1 MNDSVTFQD
10 NFWLP
15 AAAICLAGFL
25 FTFIAVFPG
34 LMTWDSFVMY
44 NMGVEWEFDDWHH
57 PFIGVLMGLGHFI
70 TGDPSPYLFIQL
82 SLLWT
87 GIYLFSLALRNQ
99 IGNWAI
105 IAPFIGLLP
114 FNLSLSG
121 YLHKT
126 PILTAC
132 FFFSCSWLFLSY
144 TRNKKPMFLQIAALV
159 IIIFLGSVVRG
170 YSYLAALP
178 ILGFMVWLILRNT
191 NIRRPIV
198 VAIVFPFIIIVLY
211 LIANNFFV
219 YNVLEAQHRASK
231 IQAIYKFDMAAIYVL
246 TGKVYGAKFLK
257 SEYKDKDLAIKNY
270 KKHNGL
276 WRILNFYEGAINPE
290 DERKMRK
297 EWLLAISENFK
308 VYLQHKKQTAFKC
321 FGLTQKVAIFR
332 SAGTASEKNTHNI
345 TKLDT
350 VFYSMYK
357 ELRQLT
363 RFYFFMQP
371 WFWALLNCVFSLL
384 GIILFIKNRYRH
396 FVLPHCIML
405 WSASLLLFPYL
416 LLCLSADARF
426 TFWNNVSTS
435 FGAFG
440 LTSVFIA
447 KKFEGF
453 GKNIIRASN

>member
-1 MNDSVTFQD
+1 MNDSVTSQD

-44 NMGVEWEFDDWHH
+44 NMGVEWEFHDWHH

-99 IGNWAI
+99 IGSWAI

-144 TRNKKPMFLQIAALV
+144 TRNKKPMFIQIAALV

-178 ILGFMVWLILRNT
+178 ILGFMVWLIVRNT

-198 VAIVFPFIIIVLY
+198 LAIVFPFIIIALY
-211 LIANNFFV
+211 MVANNFLV
-219 YNVLEAQHRASK
+219 YNVLKAQKRPK
-231 IQAIYKFDMAAIYVL
+231 IQVIYKFDMAAIYVL

-257 SEYKDKDLAIKNY
+257 REYKDKDIAIKSY
-270 KKHNGL
+270 KSHNGL
-276 WRILNFYEGAINPE
+276 WRIMSFYKSAITPE
-290 DERKMRK
+290 DQRKMRK
-297 EWLLAISENFK
+297 EWLLAISENFNA
-308 VYLQHKKQTAFKC
+308 YLQHKKQTAFKC
-321 FGLTQKVAIFR
+321 FGLTQKVAVFR
-332 SAGTASEKNTHNI
+332 SAGTASKKNIHNI

-357 ELRQLT
+357 DLRQLT

-371 WFWALLNCVFSLL
+371 WFWALLNSVFSLL
-384 GIILFIKNRYRH
+384 GIILFLKSRYRH
-396 FVLPHCIML
+396 VVLPHCVML
-405 WSASLLLFPYL
+405 WSASLLLIPYL

-426 TFWNNVSTS
+426 TYWINVSTS

-440 LTSVFIA
+440 LTSTFIS
-447 KKFEGF
+447 KKFEKF
-453 GKNIIRASN
+453 